1 MTAFLAIFDKLSIN
15 NSHKQRDT
23 AKKIITVQKTLT
35 SFLYIEPYDIN

>member
-1 MTAFLAIFDKLSIN
+1 MTAFWANFNKLLIN

-23 AKKIITVQKTLT
+23 AKKNITVLKTLT